1 MSCLDS
7 RHYVSISFKSV
18 RYDRRAEGVSAESDV
33 QNVSVSERKHKVFF
47 PMDVLLGR
55 VIHVVF
61 CLQETCLLQTK
72 DRHHPSGFGKV
83 DWDIYFSP
91 KNFSIAAITMA
102 RSVSLSMLSNGNPIA
117 NTR

>member
-1 MSCLDS
+1 MTVEP
-7 RHYVSISFKSV
+7 RGA
-18 RYDRRAEGVSAESDV
+18 AENDV

-61 CLQETCLLQTK
+61 CLQETCFLP
-72 DRHHPSGFGKV
+72 D
-83 DWDIYFSP
+83 P
-91 KNFSIAAITMA
+91 KGLTSTHQVSAKWIGIFIFLRRILVLPAITMA

>member
-1 MSCLDS
+1 MWQLMLNMSCLDS

-18 RYDRRAEGVSAESDV
+18 RYDRRAEGGAAENDV

-61 CLQETCLLQTK
+61 CLQETSFLQTK
-72 DRHHPSGFGKV
+72 D
-83 DWDIYFSP
+83 
-91 KNFSIAAITMA
+91 
-102 RSVSLSMLSNGNPIA
+102 
-117 NTR
+117 

>member
-1 MSCLDS
+1 MKLEKYYRTKTAGLEGNRIRRRIRGWQTLWQLMLNMSCLDS

-61 CLQETCLLQTK
+61 CL
-72 DRHHPSGFGKV
+72 
-83 DWDIYFSP
+83 
-91 KNFSIAAITMA
+91 
-102 RSVSLSMLSNGNPIA
+102 
-117 NTR
+117 

>member
-1 MSCLDS
+1 MKLEKYYRTKTAGLRRRIRGWQTLWQLMLNMSCLDS

-61 CLQETCLLQTK
+61 CL
-72 DRHHPSGFGKV
+72 
-83 DWDIYFSP
+83 
-91 KNFSIAAITMA
+91 
-102 RSVSLSMLSNGNPIA
+102 
-117 NTR
+117 

>member
-1 MSCLDS
+1 MWQLMLNMSCLDS
-7 RHYVSISFKSV
+7 IHYVSISFKSV

-61 CLQETCLLQTK
+61 CLQETCFLQTK
-72 DRHHPSGFGKV
+72 D
-83 DWDIYFSP
+83 
-91 KNFSIAAITMA
+91 
-102 RSVSLSMLSNGNPIA
+102 
-117 NTR
+117 

>member
-1 MSCLDS
+1 MWQLMLNMSCLDS

-18 RYDRRAEGVSAESDV
+18 RYDRRAEGAAENDV

-61 CLQETCLLQTK
+61 CLQETCFLQTK
-72 DRHHPSGFGKV
+72 D
-83 DWDIYFSP
+83 
-91 KNFSIAAITMA
+91 
-102 RSVSLSMLSNGNPIA
+102 
-117 NTR
+117 